1 MHTLG
6 DFNINILCHH
16 VCLRVHILAQ
26 KLYSNV
32 TYHKWLLFNSEII
45 VGDEELSWD
54 MEDIHVGDDVVIR
67 PLHERAQAMLV
78 ELDGGDIGVVV
89 TRHHDDIGYYLGV
102 YLSNTEGLSSDSEG
116 LLGNSVGSC
125 RYDITVMML

>member
-1 MHTLG
+1 MLQSYC
-6 DFNINILCHH
+6 II
-16 VCLRVHILAQ
+16 
-26 KLYSNV
+26 
-32 TYHKWLLFNSEII
+32 LLFIAEVII
-45 VGDEELSWD
+45 GDEELSWD

-102 YLSNTEGLSSDSEG
+102 YLSNTEGLSNDSEG
-116 LLGNSVGSC
+116 LLGNSVDSC
-125 RYDITVMML
+125 LLNITVRMFIGVLRGGGGVEGPCLPATPPPTSKIG

>member
-1 MHTLG
+1 ML
-6 DFNINILCHH
+6 
-16 VCLRVHILAQ
+16 
-26 KLYSNV
+26 
-32 TYHKWLLFNSEII
+32 NSEII

-54 MEDIHVGDDVVIR
+54 MEDIYVGDDVVIR

-78 ELDGGDIGVVV
+78 ELDGGAIGVVV

-102 YLSNTEGLSSDSEG
+102 YLSNTEGLSTDSEG

-125 RYDITVMML
+125 RYYITVIML

>member
-1 MHTLG
+1 M
-6 DFNINILCHH
+6 
-16 VCLRVHILAQ
+16 
-26 KLYSNV
+26 
-32 TYHKWLLFNSEII
+32 LFNLEII
-45 VGDEELSWD
+45 VGDEELSWE
-54 MEDIHVGDDVVIR
+54 MEDVYVGDDVVIR

-116 LLGNSVGSC
+116 LLGKNVDSC
-125 RYDITVMML
+125 LCYFTVIMLLCL

>member
-1 MHTLG
+1 MYLL
-6 DFNINILCHH
+6 IL
-16 VCLRVHILAQ
+16 LKSFSQIL
-26 KLYSNV
+26 YV
-32 TYHKWLLFNSEII
+32 THRTQWLLVNLEIT

-67 PLHERAQAMLV
+67 PLHENAQAMLV

-116 LLGNSVGSC
+116 LLGNVVDSC
-125 RYDITVMML
+125 LYDVTLILRNT

>member
-1 MHTLG
+1 ML
-6 DFNINILCHH
+6 
-16 VCLRVHILAQ
+16 
-26 KLYSNV
+26 NV
-32 TYHKWLLFNSEII
+32 PHRIPWLLFISEII

-67 PLHERAQAMLV
+67 PLDERAQAMLV

-116 LLGNSVGSC
+116 LLGNCLIRV
-125 RYDITVMML
+125 DMLLL

>member
-1 MHTLG
+1 MYLL
-6 DFNINILCHH
+6 IL
-16 VCLRVHILAQ
+16 LKSFSQIL
-26 KLYSNV
+26 YV
-32 TYHKWLLFNSEII
+32 THRTQWLLVNLEIT

-54 MEDIHVGDDVVIR
+54 MEDIHVGDGVVIR
-67 PLHERAQAMLV
+67 PLDERVQTMLV

-116 LLGNSVGSC
+116 LLGKVVDSC
-125 RYDITVMML
+125 LYDVTLILRNT

>member
-1 MHTLG
+1 M
-6 DFNINILCHH
+6 
-16 VCLRVHILAQ
+16 
-26 KLYSNV
+26 LYV
-32 TYHKWLLFNSEII
+32 TYRTCTSWLLFNSEIT
-45 VGDEELSWD
+45 VGAEELSWD
-54 MEDIHVGDDVVIR
+54 MEDIYVGDDVVIR

-116 LLGNSVGSC
+116 LLGKIVDSC
-125 RYDITVMML
+125 

>member
-1 MHTLG
+1 MIETSTL
-6 DFNINILCHH
+6 IH
-16 VCLRVHILAQ
+16 VDMVALRI
-26 KLYSNV
+26 
-32 TYHKWLLFNSEII
+32 FNSEIT

-67 PLHERAQAMLV
+67 PLDERAQTMLV

-102 YLSNTEGLSSDSEG
+102 YLSNTEGLSNDSEG
-116 LLGNSVGSC
+116 LLGNSVGLC
-125 RYDITVMML
+125 RDHTIVIML

>member
-1 MHTLG
+1 MSIKTFPQKNMLH
-6 DFNINILCHH
+6 NYCILF
-16 VCLRVHILAQ
+16 
-26 KLYSNV
+26 
-32 TYHKWLLFNSEII
+32 LLFNAEVI

-67 PLHERAQAMLV
+67 SIRERAQTLLV

-102 YLSNTEGLSSDSEG
+102 YLSNTEGLSSDSED
-116 LLGNSVGSC
+116 LIGNSVDSC
-125 RYDITVMML
+125 LHNITVIML

>member
-1 MHTLG
+1 
-6 DFNINILCHH
+6 
-16 VCLRVHILAQ
+16 
-26 KLYSNV
+26 
-32 TYHKWLLFNSEII
+32 
-45 VGDEELSWD
+45 
-54 MEDIHVGDDVVIR
+54 MEDIHISDDVVIR

-102 YLSNTEGLSSDSEG
+102 YLSNTEGLSTDSEG
-116 LLGNSVGSC
+116 LLGNSVHSC

>member
-1 MHTLG
+1 M
-6 DFNINILCHH
+6 FNL
-16 VCLRVHILAQ
+16 
-26 KLYSNV
+26 
-32 TYHKWLLFNSEII
+32 EIT
-45 VGDEELSWD
+45 VGDDELSWD
-54 MEDIHVGDDVVIR
+54 MEDIYVGDDVVIR

-116 LLGNSVGSC
+116 LLGIHVDLYLHN
-125 RYDITVMML
+125 ITVIML